1 MTRAQV
7 EKKPMAKR
15 LLPPLPTI
23 KEKEKMPDSTE
34 DTDMLTDNF
43 DSESEDDLHIICNV
57 VYILPAEYDMISE
70 VMEEEDDSS
79 SKEVECPKPLCFY
92 VMNEEQMTKQND
104 VFKKPDEEMKRNL
117 KPLYI
122 RAK

>member
-23 KEKEKMPDSTE
+23 KEKEKVPDSTE
-34 DTDMLTDNF
+34 DTDKLADNF

-57 VYILPAEYDMISE
+57 VSILPAEYDMISE
-70 VMEEEDDSS
+70 VMEDEDDPT
-79 SKEVECPKPLCFY
+79 SKEAEGHKPLCYY
-92 VMNEEQMTKQND
+92 VMNKGQ
-104 VFKKPDEEMKRNL
+104 V
-117 KPLYI
+117 
-122 RAK
+122 